1 MALKKNDAKAMAALE
16 AKLDEELEAT
26 EVEATEATEE
36 VEVTEAAEEVEVTE
50 AAEEVEVTEAT
61 EAEATEV
68 TEEAGTN
75 PKPEAEETLVKV
87 ENLSHST
94 LYQHST
100 GLTIAGK
107 STKSL
112 RNDGWLKNQIAA
124 KLLKRV

>member
-16 AKLDEELEAT
+16 AKLDEELEAA
-26 EVEATEATEE
+26 EVEAAEATEAAEDTEVTE
-36 VEVTEAAEEVEVTE
+36 TPEVTEAAEEVEATE
-50 AAEEVEVTEAT
+50 AAEE
-61 EAEATEV
+61 AEATPE
-68 TEEAGTN
+68 
-75 PKPEAEETLVKV
+75 PEAEETLVKV

>member
-1 MALKKNDAKAMAALE
+1 MALKKNDAKQTAALE

-26 EVEATEATEE
+26 EVEA
-36 VEVTEAAEEVEVTE
+36 
-50 AAEEVEVTEAT
+50 
-61 EAEATEV
+61 AEAS
-68 TEEAGTN
+68 EEAGTN